1 MRVKNN
7 KITSDVW
14 AGMTI
19 EPSAIYDLQT
29 NEIAT
34 WQSNDKVISD
44 LSSGDL
50 TIGDGVTYQTAG
62 ALAVNYLLG
71 TGTKDVNVQLQPAF
85 ASKKVGTKSLFI
97 RATGQV
103 FAVTVGANNLDF
115 VIPFNV
121 MKFNGLQIVNGEL
134 GETISL
140 KVYDTPAGLISG
152 VPNYMLNQFGFNVNL
167 PNGIFDRVS
176 QYDADIFKD
185 MVIRIELNALTA
197 RNFLVNYS
205 LHEVK

>member
-1 MRVKNN
+1 
-7 KITSDVW
+7 
-14 AGMTI
+14 MTI
-19 EPSAIYDLQT
+19 AAGATYDLQ
-29 NEIAT
+29 AT
-34 WQSNDKVISD
+34 ELSIWQANDKVISD

-50 TIGDGVTYQTAG
+50 LVGDGVTYQTAG

-103 FAVTVGANNLDF
+103 FAVSVGANTLDF
-115 VIPFNV
+115 SIPFNV

-140 KVYDTPAGLISG
+140 KVLDTPTGLISG

-167 PNGIFDRVS
+167 PSGIFVRES
-176 QYDADIFKD
+176 QYDADIYKD
-185 MVIRIELNALTA
+185 MVVRIELNALTA
-197 RNFLVNYS
+197 RDFRVNYS